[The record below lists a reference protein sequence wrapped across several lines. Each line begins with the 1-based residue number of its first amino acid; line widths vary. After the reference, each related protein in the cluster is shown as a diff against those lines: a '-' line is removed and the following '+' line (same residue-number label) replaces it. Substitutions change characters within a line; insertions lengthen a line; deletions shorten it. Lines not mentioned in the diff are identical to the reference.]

1 MFIQPAA
8 LEIALQTHS
17 PSIRSQSVAC
27 GISHAPSTTPEAPP
41 PMLFLCPIR
50 AGDGKDHAGIIVH
63 SWDKPNSKA
72 SNLELV
78 DFKDCP

>member
-1 MFIQPAA
+1 
-8 LEIALQTHS
+8 
-17 PSIRSQSVAC
+17 
-27 GISHAPSTTPEAPP
+27 
-41 PMLFLCPIR
+41 MLFLCPIR